1 MSRREVHVRLRHML
15 DAAQKAVEFCRGR
28 TRDDLDQDEMRALA
42 LLRLLEIIG
51 EAARQ
56 VPSEFRAQAPAIP
69 WRDITGTRDR
79 LIHAYAAVDM
89 DIVWTIVTDRLPQLI
104 HELEQLIAEDTG

>member
-1 MSRREVHVRLRHML
+1 MTFMSGSVICWTPPEKPLHFARGGREP
-15 DAAQKAVEFCRGR
+15 
-28 TRDDLDQDEMRALA
+28 TSITMRSLSLA

-56 VPSEFRAQAPAIP
+56 VPTDFRAQASAIP

-79 LIHAYAAVDM
+79 LIHAYAEVDM
-89 DIVWTIVTDRLPQLI
+89 DIVWTIVSESLPQLI
-104 HELEQLIAEDTG
+104 SELENLVPPETD